1 MKQEVTVI
9 PFTYHCHHR
18 NDRKYKYLGGVLGPD
33 DCIYCIPSDADFV
46 LKVDP
51 ATQTAY
57 EVGESLEGRTG
68 RLNCNKW
75 QNGFLAADGR
85 IYGIPLKSASVL
97 CIDVATQ
104 TVYTVG
110 SGFTGA
116 NKWEGGVLAH
126 DGAMYCIPMRHKHIL
141 KINPETPDGKITV
154 IVDEHGHVLEPTP
167 ITTPMASMT
176 GGAVHKAGTTDGH
189 VSVAAAASNGSDGA
203 EPARPHDA
211 LFAHLST
218 AKALAC
224 ATVNGHKV
232 FGRHVAEALAKD
244 GYIVLPGVLS
254 TSECAD
260 ELSRMWEYVERVS
273 PGVLRD
279 EPASW
284 YPAGYKYPGTK
295 GGHKAGEEAA
305 APDPWP
311 HSGWRSFCDM
321 MQTHQAGWVF
331 TELREKLATRVFE
344 PLYGTRELHASKEG
358 FTFHRPT
365 ATGEG
370 RGIHPGVDK
379 QAFVCGQPSHTSGE
393 HFDQGHSESG
403 LQYIQSSTSLL
414 DQQSEDACFLCWPG
428 SHRCHQQLTKSTH
441 RGRSHWVPLTD
452 AELDELR
459 AAGLEPRRVPVKAGD
474 VILWRSDLAHSAA
487 PPLGPR
493 PNFRAVSYTCMLP
506 AALTPAHVL
515 AKKVEAYRH
524 GHTGDHA
531 PSREYWHTSKLDEAT
546 ESTRRPWYV
555 DGKPPRLTPRQA
567 ELFGIVPYGHTA
579 TPT

>member
-1 MKQEVTVI
+1 M
-9 PFTYHCHHR
+9 
-18 NDRKYKYLGGVLGPD
+18 LGPD

-57 EVGESLEGRTG
+57 EIGESLEGRTG
-68 RLNCNKW
+68 LNCNKW

-141 KINPETPDGKITV
+141 KINPETPDGKITE
-154 IVDEHGHVLEPTP
+154 IVDEHGHVLEP
-167 ITTPMASMT
+167 TPMASMT

-224 ATVNGHKV
+224 APVNGHKV

-254 TSECAD
+254 KSECAQ
-260 ELSRMWEYVERVS
+260 ELGRMWEYVERVS

-295 GGHKAGEEAA
+295 GGQKAGEEAA
-305 APDPWP
+305 AP
-311 HSGWRSFCDM
+311 
-321 MQTHQAGWVF
+321 
-331 TELREKLATRVFE
+331 
-344 PLYGTRELHASKEG
+344 
-358 FTFHRPT
+358 
-365 ATGEG
+365 
-370 RGIHPGVDK
+370 
-379 QAFVCGQPSHTSGE
+379 
-393 HFDQGHSESG
+393 
-403 LQYIQSSTSLL
+403 
-414 DQQSEDACFLCWPG
+414 
-428 SHRCHQQLTKSTH
+428 
-441 RGRSHWVPLTD
+441 GRSHC
-452 AELDELR
+452 EQN
-459 AAGLEPRRVPVKAGD
+459 
-474 VILWRSDLAHSAA
+474 IL
-487 PPLGPR
+487 PP
-493 PNFRAVSYTCMLP
+493 S
-506 AALTPAHVL
+506 
-515 AKKVEAYRH
+515 
-524 GHTGDHA
+524 
-531 PSREYWHTSKLDEAT
+531 
-546 ESTRRPWYV
+546 PWM
-555 DGKPPRLTPRQA
+555 
-567 ELFGIVPYGHTA
+567 
-579 TPT
+579 